1 MKERQFYCLSC
12 RKRVTLKKD
21 DIRITRFNNKKV
33 GRKVPAM
40 VGNCESCG
48 TFVSKFICEAIEA
61 DLVVEY
67 GKY

>member
-33 GRKVPAM
+33 GRKIPAM
-40 VGNCESCG
+40 VGNCECG

>member
-1 MKERQFYCLSC
+1 
-12 RKRVTLKKD
+12 VTLKKD

-40 VGNCESCG
+40 VGNCETCG
-48 TFVSKFICEAIEA
+48 TFVSKFICEALEA
-61 DLVVEY
+61 ELVEKY